1 MVDTFRRVT
10 GKKAE
15 YASAFTREGLLHYF
29 PQFGVNEGLVR
40 EILGM
45 VEYAVEYGYFRN
57 DRDLL
62 WSRQVDPDALTWE
75 QFLRTTAWNGQKQSF
90 AAA

>member
-1 MVDTFRRVT
+1 
-10 GKKAE
+10 
-15 YASAFTREGLLHYF
+15 
-29 PQFGVNEGLVR
+29 LVR

-75 QFLRTTAWNGQKQSF
+75 QFLRRTAWNGQKQSF